1 MTRMIFSC
9 RGREAGSAET
19 EKLSEKDKMLE
30 EKEAE
35 VCIAFHFH
43 QGHCEEVVNTG

>member
-1 MTRMIFSC
+1 MNKVILTLYEWFPS
-9 RGREAGSAET
+9 RGREAGNAET

-35 VCIAFHFH
+35 V
-43 QGHCEEVVNTG
+43 